1 MENIILI
8 WSLWYIMPLMW
19 CLLGYSVAVGEFN
32 GDDDEGKKYNHSAN
46 FSMWQFICQVF
57 VFHDI

>member
-1 MENIILI
+1 M
-8 WSLWYIMPLMW
+8 

-32 GDDDEGKKYNHSAN
+32 GDDDEGTKCNHSAN
-46 FSMWQFICQVF
+46 FSMGQFICQVF